1 MTVLWLVAARGDRP
15 EFRRPSRLFVAGTA
29 ACAVLL
35 AATAFLPASARMLAW
50 GLLDVA
56 YLTGFT
62 AIILT
67 ASPAQSA
74 ALAVTDALIDR
85 FGQLTLIVLGETLTA
100 PSAPRRRRRTGGSPS
115 RPARPAS

>member
-35 AATAFLPASARMLAW
+35 AGTAFLPASARMLAW

-100 PSAPRRRRRTGGSPS
+100 PSARRWRRRTGGSPS
-115 RPARPAS
+115 RPAPPAS